1 MVFYLFHKPKKPN
14 RPLTRRS
21 GQEIKCRFRS
31 STKIPELW
39 LPVPLEMCMKT
50 YRWFNRNRLLSHW
63 RITTAGVFILVAL
76 VLATSASPSSAAP
89 AQTYHGTLTGGS
101 FYCNGSPVSGPIVT
115 GTWNL
120 TIDPE
125 TPAQLTLDV
134 FYNGSQHLAWGYNA
148 LILVSYVNGVY
159 VFSGFGGIATAT
171 LDTTVTPAA
180 FCWHVELGDGCIAQ
194 RPYNSLTFFGVA
206 NRGGG

>member
-1 MVFYLFHKPKKPN
+1 
-14 RPLTRRS
+14 
-21 GQEIKCRFRS
+21 
-31 STKIPELW
+31 
-39 LPVPLEMCMKT
+39 MCMDT
-50 YRWFNRNRLLSHW
+50 YYWLNRNRLLSHL
-63 RITTAGVFILVAL
+63 RTATAGMFILVVL
-76 VLATSASPSSAAP
+76 VLVGSVSSLPAEP

-101 FYCNGSPVSGPIVT
+101 FYCSGTQLAGPVVT

-120 TIDPE
+120 TIDPA

-206 NRGGG
+206 